1 MPEVSQSEAGIIY
14 SGGRVMVVVKIG
26 VIPRNAPLMKK
37 CTRVNSVIDL
47 LDLGRLQ
54 RPNRNSFF
62 SNLPIQHEFVYLLA
76 VVKPRV
82 PPKDVYICEVRSSS
96 SLMSLKGFPEDKLMT
111 QKFFM
116 SG

>member
-1 MPEVSQSEAGIIY
+1 MYLEVTVKVNLHLEINSIVFRFIGNMGFFRGRHY
-14 SGGRVMVVVKIG
+14 SI
-26 VIPRNAPLMKK
+26 L
-37 CTRVNSVIDL
+37 TRL
-47 LDLGRLQ
+47 TRLDLGRLQ

-62 SNLPIQHEFVYLLA
+62 PNLPIQHEFVYLLA

-82 PPKDVYICEVRSSS
+82 PPKDVNICELRSSPS
-96 SLMSLKGFPEDKLMT
+96 TMSLKGFPEEKLMT